1 MRTQAADGGRNQVAS
16 SLFYGEKAMLAICE
30 DCSKKYNIDESKMKG
45 PRAKFTCYECGHIIV
60 VVKGKTSGEPS
71 PMNTDG
77 LQEPTSNKAA
87 T

>member
-1 MRTQAADGGRNQVAS
+1 MAAATTSRHH
-16 SLFYGEKAMLAICE
+16 FFCGEKAMLAICE

-71 PMNTDG
+71 PTNAG
-77 LQEPTSNKAA
+77 SLQEPISSKAA
-87 T
+87 S